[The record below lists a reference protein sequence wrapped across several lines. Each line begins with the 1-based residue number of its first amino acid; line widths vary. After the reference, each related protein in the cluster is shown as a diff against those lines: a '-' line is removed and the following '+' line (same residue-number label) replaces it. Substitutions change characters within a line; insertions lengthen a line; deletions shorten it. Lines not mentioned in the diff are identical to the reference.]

1 MTHVDRERVV
11 AALEEDWAA
20 LLDLLEGLAP
30 EDWARP
36 TDCPGWSV
44 QDNVSHVVGLE
55 SMLEGRPLPDVEL
68 GETAHIRNDL
78 GRLNEL
84 WVESHRSQTP
94 TELLADLRAVIAARR
109 ATLVGMDDAAF
120 EAPAATPVGEDT
132 YGRFMRIRV
141 MDTWF
146 HEQDVREAVGVP
158 GHLEGLAP
166 ELVLDEVRL
175 GLGFVVGKKAGAPE
189 GSTVRFDLTGPLS
202 GRLDYAVTDRARPAE
217 RIDGEPTVTLTVPGD
232 RLLRFVGGRATAE
245 DAGNAVRIT
254 GDATLGGTIVT
265 NLPYMI

>member
-1 MTHVDRERVV
+1 MTHVDRDRVV

-20 LLDLLEGLAP
+20 LLDLLDGLAP
-30 EDWARP
+30 GDWARP

-55 SMLEGRPLPDVEL
+55 AMLEGRPMPDVEL
-68 GETAHIRNDL
+68 GDTSHIRNDL
-78 GRLNEL
+78 GRFNEL
-84 WVESHRSQTP
+84 WVESYRSRSP
-94 TELLADLRAVIAARR
+94 GEVLADLRAVVAARR
-109 ATLVGMDDAAF
+109 ATLAGMDEAAF

-146 HEQDVREAVGVP
+146 HEQDVREAVGVR

-166 ELVLDEVRL
+166 EFVLEEVRL
-175 GLGFVVGKKAGAPE
+175 GLGYVVGKKAGAPE
-189 GSTVRFDLTGPLS
+189 GSTVRFDLTGPLA
-202 GRLDYAVTDRARPAE
+202 GRLDYAVTDRARPTE

-232 RLLRFVGGRATAE
+232 RLLRFVGGRATTE
-245 DAGNAVRIT
+245 DAGNAVKVT
-254 GDATLGGTIVT
+254 GDATLGGAIVT